1 MILFYYKNSQS
12 FDSAICSVNLLKG
25 VEYVVTQR
33 TQLRNIASSRTDAS
47 EIMIF
52 LLMYYIPSYEQETAL
67 LVGSMTV
74 LRELYAYTFN
84 QIQN

>member
-67 LVGSMTV
+67 LVGIMTV

>member
-12 FDSAICSVNLLKG
+12 FDRVMCSVNLLKG

-47 EIMIF
+47 EAMIF
-52 LLMYYIPSYEQETAL
+52 LLIYYIPSYEQETAL